1 MLLCNADITSKNEF
15 KVKKYKKNFEIVS
28 QKLKDVEAKDHV
40 RNFQPPVS
48 GELIMETFNLTP
60 CAEIGIIKTR
70 IKEAILEGEIVN
82 ELEAAKK
89 LMFAIGEELGLQAV
103 K

>member
-1 MLLCNADITSKNEF
+1 
-15 KVKKYKKNFEIVS
+15 
-28 QKLKDVEAKDHV
+28 
-40 RNFQPPVS
+40 
-48 GELIMETFNLTP
+48 METFNLTP